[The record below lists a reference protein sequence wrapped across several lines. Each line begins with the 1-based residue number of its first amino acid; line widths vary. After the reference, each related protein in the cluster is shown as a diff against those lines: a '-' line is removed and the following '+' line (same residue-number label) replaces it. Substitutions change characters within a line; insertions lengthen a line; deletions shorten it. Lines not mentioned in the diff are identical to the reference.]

1 VFNKLRD
8 KKYLRFS
15 FDLPMYMADQTIS
28 AEWGAFDTVRKGVL
42 TTGWTTGTGGGV
54 PSRDH
59 ILVGGQYKLY
69 I

>member
-1 VFNKLRD
+1 
-8 KKYLRFS
+8 
-15 FDLPMYMADQTIS
+15 MYQMYTADQMIS
-28 AEWGAFDTVRKGVL
+28 AECGASDTVRKGVL
-42 TTGWTTGTGGGV
+42 TIEWTTGTATGGGV

>member
-1 VFNKLRD
+1 M
-8 KKYLRFS
+8 YQT
-15 FDLPMYMADQTIS
+15 YMADQMIS
-28 AEWGAFDTVRKGVL
+28 AEWGASDTVRKGVL
-42 TTGWTTGTGGGV
+42 TIGWTTGTATGGGV